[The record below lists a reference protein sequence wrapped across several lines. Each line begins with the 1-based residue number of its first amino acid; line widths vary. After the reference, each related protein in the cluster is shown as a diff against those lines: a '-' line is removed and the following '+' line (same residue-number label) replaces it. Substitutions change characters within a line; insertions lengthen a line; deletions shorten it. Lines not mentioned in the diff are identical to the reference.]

1 MVSDETIRLRNAN
14 FQVQFLQLCF
24 VYGGRSVD
32 HHITSGIVFRKC
44 YKIPNSFLSAQNCYQ
59 TVQTKSESTMRR
71 CAVLKRV
78 QEKAKLLLCL
88 VCCKSEVFKHY
99 TLCFLIVDTDRAT
112 ANFIAVE
119 YKVICI
125 CANFA
130 RVGIQKMHVFFFW
143 RGERMVHR
151 MITACFVIP
160 LQ

>member
-78 QEKAKLLLCL
+78 QKKAKLLLCL
-88 VCCKSEVFKHY
+88 VCCKSEVFKHRSEEH
-99 TLCFLIVDTDRAT
+99 TS
-112 ANFIAVE
+112 E
-119 YKVICI
+119 
-125 CANFA
+125 
-130 RVGIQKMHVFFFW
+130 
-143 RGERMVHR
+143 
-151 MITACFVIP
+151 
-160 LQ
+160 LQSRENLVCRLLLKIKNKDMTSTHL